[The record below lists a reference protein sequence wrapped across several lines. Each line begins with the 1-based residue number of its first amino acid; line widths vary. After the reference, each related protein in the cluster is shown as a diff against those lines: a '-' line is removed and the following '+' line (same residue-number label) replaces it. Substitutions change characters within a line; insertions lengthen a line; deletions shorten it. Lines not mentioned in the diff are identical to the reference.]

1 VSNFNEKQQKINDA
15 FGIGGVARAAG
26 VSSEPLRCYQVG
38 DCDWFAA
45 TSAEQALEL
54 MREVVGDD
62 MWDPEDY
69 EPELSSEELL
79 DKRWVE
85 EDEPGKDSGSLREWL
100 AAATE
105 PGWIGG
111 TEP

>member
-1 VSNFNEKQQKINDA
+1 MSNLKAKQQKILDA
-15 FGIGGVARAAG
+15 FGVGNGTRTAG
-26 VSSEPLRCYQVG
+26 VSSNPLRCYQVG
-38 DCDWFAA
+38 ECDWFAA
-45 TSAEQALEL
+45 TSAEQALDL

-62 MWDPEDY
+62 IWDPEDY
-69 EPELSSEELL
+69 EAELSSEELL

-85 EDEPGKDSGSLREWL
+85 EDEPGKDAGSLREWL
-100 AAATE
+100 AAAKE